1 MKLAIYQ
8 CAGHFLDVS
17 ANLELLAQTA
27 INAAA
32 QGADFLVLPELFL
45 SGYNVGDDIS
55 HVAEAQDG
63 SAIARACQIANEN
76 SISLLFGYIERA
88 DQQFYNSAALIDE
101 TGRLVG
107 NYRKT
112 HLFGSEEQRLFYPG
126 DRWVVHDIAGV
137 RVGVLICFDV
147 EFPEAVRTL
156 ALQGAQLI
164 AVPTAIMPPFFP
176 VPSVVVPSRAF
187 ENQVFVAYVNRVG
200 EERGFSYFGLS
211 CVVDPAGKDLVRMGV
226 EESLQLVEID
236 TRAIAPESMGYDYLN
251 ERRPELYAVLE
262 PVGQPKSNLAC

>member
-8 CAGHFLDVS
+8 CAGHFLNVS

-27 INAAA
+27 ASASA

-45 SGYNVGDDIS
+45 SGYNVGDDI
-55 HVAEAQDG
+55 HQVGEAQDG
-63 SAIARACQIANEN
+63 DAIARACTIAKDHK
-76 SISLLFGYIERA
+76 ISLLFGYIERG

-101 TGRLVG
+101 TGTLVG

-112 HLFGSEEQRLFYPG
+112 HLFGPEEQRLFHPG
-126 DRWVVHDIAGV
+126 DRWVVQDIAGL
-137 RVGVLICFDV
+137 RVGVLICYDV

-164 AVPTAIMPPFFP
+164 AVPTAIMAPFFP
-176 VPSVVVPSRAF
+176 VPNLVVPCRAF

-200 EERGFSYFGLS
+200 DERELSYFGLS
-211 CVVDPAGKDLVRMGV
+211 CVVDPLGKDLVRLGV

-236 TRAIAPESMGYDYLN
+236 ARAIAPEQMGYDYLR
-251 ERRPELYAVLE
+251 ERRPELYS
-262 PVGQPKSNLAC
+262 G

>member
-8 CAGHFLDVS
+8 CAGSFLDVS
-17 ANLELLAQTA
+17 ANLDLLAQTA
-27 INAAA
+27 ANASA

-45 SGYNVGDDIS
+45 SGYNVGDDI
-55 HVAEAQDG
+55 HTVAESQDG
-63 SAIARACQIANEN
+63 QAIARACQIAKEYK
-76 SISLLFGYIERA
+76 ISLLFGYIEQA
-88 DQQFYNSAALIDE
+88 DQQFYNAAALINE
-101 TGRLVG
+101 TGTLVG

-112 HLFGSEEQRLFYPG
+112 HLFGPEEQRLFHPG
-126 DRWVVHDIAGV
+126 DRWVVQEVAGI
-137 RVGVLICFDV
+137 RVGVLICYDV

-176 VPSVVVPSRAF
+176 VPSLVVPCRAF

-200 EERGFSYFGLS
+200 NERDLSYFGLS
-211 CVVDPAGKDLVRMGV
+211 CVVDPAGKDLIRMGV

-236 TRAIAPESMGYDYLN
+236 TRAIAPEQMGYDYLK
-251 ERRPELYAVLE
+251 ERRPELYSVLE
-262 PVGQPKSNLAC
+262 ATD